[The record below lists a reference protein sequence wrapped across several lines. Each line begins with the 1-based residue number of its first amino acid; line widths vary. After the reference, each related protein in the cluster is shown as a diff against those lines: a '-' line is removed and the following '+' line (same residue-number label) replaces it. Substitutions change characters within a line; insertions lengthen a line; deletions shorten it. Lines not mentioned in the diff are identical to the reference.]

1 MSAQTMMKAVVT
13 TGDGGVALRSVRKPQ
28 PGPTQVLVRVVAAAQ
43 NPPDHMKLGR
53 LTEGVIC
60 GHDFAGR
67 VEALGG
73 DVPAGL
79 RHVGERVAGFVNG
92 GMDAETGGSF
102 AEYCVADAA
111 VLISL
116 PDALGFEDA
125 AGLGLAAFTA
135 AQALWISQPGLPT
148 PLAPAP
154 TPFPILIWSGASAV
168 GQYTIQ
174 LAALSGLQV
183 ITTASPRNHALLTA
197 LGASA
202 VFDYRDPEVCAKI
215 RAATEDKLARA
226 VDCIS
231 DAGTTHQ
238 VVESLGAGA
247 GAGGSFVSLV
257 LNEPVQAPPGVDVRA
272 QFSLVYT
279 LLGKAFE
286 HPMPYAA
293 DAEHYEFGKS
303 TAEMLARLLAEG
315 KLRTTPVKLVPNG
328 LEDVGEWLEYMR
340 QGKVSG
346 EKITYRVAEDT
357 V

>member
-1 MSAQTMMKAVVT
+1 MQTMNAVVT
-13 TGDGGVALRSVRKPQ
+13 TSDGRVTLKSVAKPQ
-28 PGPTQVLVRVVAAAQ
+28 PGPTQVLVKIFAAAQ

-53 LTEGVIC
+53 PTTGVVP

-67 VEALGG
+67 VEAIGA

-79 RHVGERVAGFVNG
+79 RHIGERVAGFVNG
-92 GMDAETGGSF
+92 GVDEETGGSF
-102 AEYCVADAA
+102 AEYCVADAH

-116 PDALGFEDA
+116 PDSLDYEAA

-148 PLAPAP
+148 PSAPGS
-154 TPFPILIWSGASAV
+154 TPFPILVWSGASAV
-168 GQYTIQ
+168 GQYTVQ
-174 LAALSGLQV
+174 LAKLSGLQV
-183 ITTASPRNHALLTA
+183 IATASPKNHALVRA
-197 LGASA
+197 LGADA
-202 VFDYRDPEVCAKI
+202 VFDYRDPEVAAKI
-215 RAATEDKLARA
+215 RAFTDGKLAHA

-231 DAGTTHQ
+231 DATTTRQ
-238 VVESLGAGA
+238 VVGSLGN
-247 GAGGSFVSLV
+247 GGGRISLV
-257 LNEPVQAPPGVDVRA
+257 LAEPVEAPGVKA

-286 HPMPYAA
+286 HPMRYAA
-293 DAEHYEFGKS
+293 DLEHYEFGKS
-303 TAEMLARLLAEG
+303 TALLLTHLLRDGRLN
-315 KLRTTPVKLVPNG
+315 TTPVKLVPNG
-328 LEDVGEWLEYMR
+328 LHDVGEWLEYMK